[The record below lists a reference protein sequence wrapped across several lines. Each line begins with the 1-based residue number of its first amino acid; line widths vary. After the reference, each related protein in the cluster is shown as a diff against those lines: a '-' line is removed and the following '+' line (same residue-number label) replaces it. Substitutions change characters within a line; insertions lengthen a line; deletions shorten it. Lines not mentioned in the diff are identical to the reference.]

1 MQMQNKNADVDYD
14 VIVVGAGH
22 AGCEAAWAAAR
33 LGKKVLLTTMNL
45 DSVAYLACNPS
56 IGGTAKGHLVCEIDA
71 LGGLMGIIADKTAIQ
86 IRMLNVAKGA
96 AVFSLRAQADK
107 IKYHNTMKQTL
118 EDIENIII
126 KQGEVVEILTEEFC
140 KTHSKEQSLHEYT
153 KAVTGIK
160 LSTGETFTC
169 STVVIATGVYLN
181 SQILIGS
188 YRKDSGPSGF
198 ANSKSLTQS
207 LINLGLE
214 IRRFKTGTPPR
225 VNSRTIDFSKIEEQ
239 HGDDGIQTF
248 SFLTSK
254 PIKNQILCHITGTN
268 AKTHQIIRENLH
280 QSAMYA
286 PRSESDKKGIGARY
300 CPSIE
305 DKIVRF
311 SDRDRHQIFLEPESL
326 STNETY
332 LQGISTSLPPSVQQQ
347 IVHSIKGLENAQIM
361 RDAYAIEYNCIN
373 SLQLYATLEYKNCR
387 GLFFAGQING
397 TSGYEEA
404 AAQGLV
410 AGVNAALT
418 TQLGISAPF
427 PVPKKAEQSKHA
439 VHAKTSD
446 VKIQMQSQSFTLS
459 RTNSYIG
466 VLIDDLVTVGTDEP
480 YRMFT
485 SRAEHRLYLR
495 QDNADLRLTPIGH
508 EIGLVCD
515 RRWKIFNKKLRQIEK
530 ARKLLSLQG
539 VCGEAIAS
547 EAKTLGIPQ
556 SVIDTVQTE
565 LKYEG
570 YIKRELVKIA
580 EAKRCEATMLPLNL
594 DYQAVTG
601 LSSEARTKLNKIHPQ
616 NIGQASRI
624 TGVTPADINVLLVWL
639 KKNNHRKQD

>member
-1 MQMQNKNADVDYD
+1 MQNQNKNANVHYD
-14 VIVVGAGH
+14 VIVIGAGH
-22 AGCEAAWAAAR
+22 AGCEAAWAASR
-33 LGKKVLLTTMNL
+33 LGKNVLLTTMNL
-45 DSVAYLACNPS
+45 DSIAYLACNPS

-86 IRMLNVAKGA
+86 IRMLNIAKGA

-107 IKYHNTMKQTL
+107 IKYHSTMKQTL
-118 EDIENIII
+118 EDIKNITI
-126 KQGEVVEILTEEFC
+126 KQGEVVDILTKEIC
-140 KTHSKEQSLHEYT
+140 PKTSLNGAPKTKQSLPEYS
-153 KAVTGIK
+153 KAVTGVK

-169 STVVIATGVYLN
+169 SAIVVATGVYLN
-181 SQILIGS
+181 SEILIGS
-188 YRKDSGPSGF
+188 YRNDSGPSGF

-225 VNSRTIDFSKIEEQ
+225 VNSRTIDFSKTEAQ

-248 SFLTSK
+248 SFLTAK

-268 AKTHQIIRENLH
+268 VRTHQIIRENLH

-286 PRSESDKKGIGARY
+286 PRSGSDQKGIGARY

-373 SLQLYATLEYKNCR
+373 SLQLHTTLEYKNCR
-387 GLFFAGQING
+387 GLFFAGQVNG

-410 AGVNAALT
+410 AGVNAAWA
-418 TQLGISAPF
+418 SHF
-427 PVPKKAEQSKHA
+427 HSPKETAQSKHDM
-439 VHAKTSD
+439 HAKPSNE
-446 VKIQMQSQSFTLS
+446 KAQLQSQRFTLS

-495 QDNADLRLTPIGH
+495 QDNADLRLTPIGR

-515 RRWKIFNKKLRQIEK
+515 HRWKVFNRKLRQIKK
-530 ARKLLSLQG
+530 AHKLLTLRGLDS
-539 VCGEAIAS
+539 EAIAS

-580 EAKRCEATMLPLNL
+580 EAKRCEATILPPNL
-594 DYQAVTG
+594 DYQTVTG

-639 KKNNHRKQD
+639 KKYNH